1 MQRTRLLTVNLLA
14 GAATIVAIAG
24 FQAWR
29 SSADTAELGLPVLGQ
44 VPAFSL
50 TERSGEIVEAVDLQG
65 KVWVVDFIFTHC
77 AGPCPIMSSRMA
89 RLQKLLQGSS
99 DIRLVSVSVDPERD
113 SPEVLSE
120 YAGRFGADDET
131 WLFLTGEKSS
141 IYRLIKKGFML
152 AVDEGFDVQGDGP
165 GIITHSVRFVL
176 VDQQGR
182 IRAYY
187 DGTETETPERV
198 YSDIQTLLAEEA

>member
-1 MQRTRLLTVNLLA
+1 MVNLLA
-14 GAATIVAIAG
+14 GAVTIAAIAG

-29 SSADTAELGLPVLGQ
+29 LAVDTSYQALPVLGE

-50 TERSGEIVEAVDLQG
+50 TERSGRTVEAADLQD

-89 RLQKLLQGSS
+89 RLQKLVKGSP

-113 SPEVLSE
+113 NPEVLSE
-120 YAGRFGADDET
+120 YAGRFGADGEA

-141 IYRLIKKGFML
+141 IYHLIKKGFML
-152 AVDEGFDVQGDGP
+152 AVDEGFDVQGEGP

-198 YSDIQTLLAEEA
+198 FSDIQMLLAEQT